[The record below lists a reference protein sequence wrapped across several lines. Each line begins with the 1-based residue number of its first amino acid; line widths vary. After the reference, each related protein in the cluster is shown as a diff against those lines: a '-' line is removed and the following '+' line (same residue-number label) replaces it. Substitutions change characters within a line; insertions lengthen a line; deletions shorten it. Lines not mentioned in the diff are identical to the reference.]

1 MPEHPL
7 RGAAVVLH
15 LMLLAAPST
24 ARSQSADVR
33 SLDAA
38 RPALRTPEARA
49 AWDREMSGRTP
60 PDLLGE
66 TRRAGLDEQRLR
78 GALVP
83 ATERGH
89 ATLLGAK
96 AWPRHPG
103 RLVAIA
109 CVTDAAPR
117 FDHGPD
123 CSGVDDSQRIYLGV
137 LQVGDGGEVRTLAR
151 LGPLAAGQ
159 SGVLPPLR
167 WNGRAGTDL
176 PLALEGDRG
185 DVPLATDVVP
195 PHWERFD
202 LADYRLSPDAP
213 VFGLRGGWSE
223 GYAGGGA
230 TFSALYLFE
239 LRGDALR
246 PVFGAPI
253 SMFRNLAGDWNDDGT
268 RQHHLEEAANVLLVR
283 PQRHDGYPD
292 LQVRRR
298 GAKAGDTYRWN
309 AASGRYAPLR

>member
-1 MPEHPL
+1 MRAQL
-7 RGAAVVLH
+7 IRIAAIASSAV
-15 LMLLAAPST
+15 LLAAPSRMH
-24 ARSQSADVR
+24 AQSADVR

-49 AWDREMSGRTP
+49 AWDREMAGRTP

-66 TRRAGLDEQRLR
+66 TRRAGLDERQLR
-78 GALVP
+78 TALLP
-83 ATERGH
+83 SSERGH

-96 AWPRHPG
+96 VWPRHPG

-123 CSGVDDSQRIYLGV
+123 CSGIDDSQRIYLGV

-176 PLALEGDRG
+176 PIGLEDAQGDA
-185 DVPLATDVVP
+185 PATTDVAP
-195 PHWERFD
+195 PQWERFD
-202 LADYRLSPDAP
+202 LADYRLAADAP
-213 VFGLRGGWSE
+213 AFGLRGGWSE

-230 TFSALYLFE
+230 TFSALYLLE
-239 LRGDALR
+239 LRGNALR

-253 SMFRNLAGDWNDDGT
+253 SMFKNLAGDWNDDGT

-283 PQRHDGYPD
+283 PHRHGGYPD

-298 GAKAGDTYRWN
+298 GAKSGDTYRWN
-309 AASGRYAPLR
+309 AALARYAPQP